1 MDLFMGSDLQVLITQ
16 AFSMAQSIYFKF
28 KQKVMIGVN
37 QLVSITVLLLALQN
51 GRMDSEETPFLLL
64 IFFN

>member
-51 GRMDSEETPFLLL
+51 GRMDSEETPFLL

>member
-1 MDLFMGSDLQVLITQ
+1 MGSDLQVLITQ